1 MYIVITEDKKI
12 IRNFEDKKV
21 STFETKKQAE
31 TLAEIVKGKVISF
44 TEEELKLANK
54 KKFRK

>member
-21 STFETKKQAE
+21 STFETKNKQ
-31 TLAEIVKGKVISF
+31 KH
-44 TEEELKLANK
+44 
-54 KKFRK
+54 